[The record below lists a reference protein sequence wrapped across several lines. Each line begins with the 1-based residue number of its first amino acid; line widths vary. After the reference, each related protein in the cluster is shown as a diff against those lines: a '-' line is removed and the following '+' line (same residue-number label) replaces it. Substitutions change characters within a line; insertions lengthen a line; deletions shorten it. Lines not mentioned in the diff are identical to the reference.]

1 LWLEI
6 INHKARKK
14 KFSYF
19 IFTRANA
26 AMFQSGNGLFYHD
39 VGGTQV
45 QVKSLF
51 FTAWGLMGSIRILLI
66 LQRDAKLVYGHEIQ
80 QIYFFH
86 K

>member
-1 LWLEI
+1 
-6 INHKARKK
+6 
-14 KFSYF
+14 
-19 IFTRANA
+19 
-26 AMFQSGNGLFYHD
+26 MFQSGNGHFYHD
-39 VGGTQV
+39 VGESETQV

-51 FTAWGLMGSIRILLI
+51 FTAWGLLGSIRILLI